1 MASNDHW
8 TLKLERLGMK
18 GAGEELARLIL
29 TCEPP
34 YAICVQGKWGSGKTS
49 VMRYAMARLGG
60 EPLGTTI
67 KTSSTPIR
75 ELPDSLQGAWNTIA
89 AQAKDSKESI
99 GYLREV
105 LKTQASNPDHFPDSL
120 PVRVV
125 PIWFN
130 PWQHQDADMPLVA
143 LLQEIRAQFTF
154 LLQANRI
161 VEKALRI
168 GVEAGLTIL
177 GDLAD
182 TFSVLQG
189 GPKTSLGQI
198 PGNILKAVERQRR
211 RDFEELHDAQRL
223 SLVFEQAVKRL
234 LDLPDGPAEYCPLDR
249 EGHALVLHRLVIF
262 VDDLDRCSEQQT
274 VRLLEAIKLY
284 LQTRYCVF
292 VFGMDGAAARRA
304 VSNVLAHK
312 GPEEAQEY
320 LEKLF
325 QTTLHVPVPGD
336 YTVFVQ
342 DLLRQAGLDEAST
355 GLAPERVAKRIIRL
369 VEPNPR
375 KLKSF
380 VNTLAVGWSIRESC
394 GHAKSEFSL
403 FLLLMFLRTY
413 HPEVYRL
420 LAYDPNSAEDLHLV
434 LTEGTT
440 TSPSPIYLYFRRTFR
455 HAFKAAFPENF
466 ESTRKDQDEV
476 VTELISRL
484 DRHKGDRAFQDLWK
498 EEFLDLEQT
507 DVVPLVTKVLR
518 SDQSTP

>member
-8 TLKLERLGMK
+8 TLDLERLGMK

-49 VMRYAMARLGG
+49 LMRYAMARLGG

-67 KTSSTPIR
+67 KTSSKAIQ
-75 ELPDSLQGAWNTIA
+75 ELPDSLQGTWGRIA
-89 AQAKDSKESI
+89 QESSS
-99 GYLREV
+99 YLRES
-105 LKTQASNPDHFPDSL
+105 LKRQASNPDHFPDSL
-120 PVRVV
+120 AVRVV

-143 LLQEIRAQFTF
+143 LLQEIRSQFTF
-154 LLQANRI
+154 LLQAARI
-161 VEKALRI
+161 TEKALRI

-182 TFSVLQG
+182 TFAVLQG
-189 GPKTSLGQI
+189 GLKTSLGQI
-198 PGNILKAVERQRR
+198 PGNILKTVERQRR

-223 SLVFEQAVKRL
+223 NLVFEEAVKRL
-234 LDLPDGPAEYCPLDR
+234 LDLPDGPAERCPLDQ

-325 QTTLHVPVPGD
+325 QTTLHVPVPGN
-336 YTVFVQ
+336 YTAFVQ
-342 DLLRQAGLDEAST
+342 SLLEQSGLDQTST
-355 GLAPERVAKRIIRL
+355 GLAPQEIGDRIIRL

-380 VNTLAVGWSIRESC
+380 VNTLAVGWSIRENC
-394 GHAKSEFSL
+394 GHEKSEFAL
-403 FLLLMFLRTY
+403 FLLLTFLRTY

-420 LAYDPNSAEDLHLV
+420 LAYDPRTVKDLHLV

-440 TSPSPIYLYFRRTFR
+440 TSPSPIYLYFRQTFR
-455 HAFKAAFPENF
+455 HAFQAAFPENF
-466 ESTRKDQDEV
+466 ESTRKDEDEV
-476 VTELISRL
+476 VTELIARL
-484 DRHKGDRAFQDLWK
+484 DRRKGDQAFQELWRQEFQDR
-498 EEFLDLEQT
+498 EETE
-507 DVVPLVTKVLR
+507 VVPLVTAVLR
-518 SDQSTP
+518 SDQSAPKV

>member
-1 MASNDHW
+1 MAGNDHW
-8 TLKLERLGMK
+8 TLDLERLGMK

-49 VMRYAMARLGG
+49 LMRYAMARLGG
-60 EPLGTTI
+60 EPLGTTL
-67 KTSSTPIR
+67 KTSRTPIR
-75 ELPDSLQGAWNTIA
+75 ELPASLQETWDEVRGYIPSPRQILKKQA
-89 AQAKDSKESI
+89 A
-99 GYLREV
+99 
-105 LKTQASNPDHFPDSL
+105 NPDHFPASL
-120 PVRVV
+120 AVRTV

-154 LLQANRI
+154 LLQAARI
-161 VEKALRI
+161 TEKALRI

-198 PGNILKAVERQRR
+198 PGNVLKVVERQHR

-223 SLVFEQAVKRL
+223 SLVFEEAVKRL
-234 LDLPDGPAEYCPLDR
+234 LDLPDVPTKHCPRDR

-312 GPEEAQEY
+312 GLEEAQEY

-325 QTTLHVPVPGD
+325 QTTLHVPVPGN

-342 DLLRQAGLDEAST
+342 DLLRQAGLDKDST
-355 GLAPERVAKRIIRL
+355 GLAPKEVADRIIRL

-394 GHAKSEFSL
+394 GHPQSEFSL
-403 FLLLMFLRTY
+403 FLLLTFLRTY

-420 LAYDPNSAEDLHLV
+420 LAYDPNTAMDLHSV

-455 HAFKAAFPENF
+455 HAFKSAFRENF
-466 ESTRKDQDEV
+466 ESTRKDEDEV
-476 VTELISRL
+476 VTELIARL
-484 DRHKGDRAFQDLWK
+484 DRHKGDQAFQDLWRQ
-498 EEFLDLEQT
+498 EFQDREQT
-507 DVVPLVTKVLR
+507 DVIDLVKGVLR
-518 SDQSTP
+518 SDQSAPKV